1 MHVSV
6 FEQYMMTGSVGTVY
20 GFLSLQIFGFAQAV
34 GGGGGGSG
42 HVFDSLTCF
51 TY

>member
-34 GGGGGGSG
+34 GGVRGGQQ
-42 HVFDSLTCF
+42 TCF
-51 TY
+51 